1 MVYRHTGKPL
11 REQTGKELVS
21 FLTARAKN
29 DGPLVPVHLRVA
41 GFGSEV
47 VVDLGDEH
55 GTVVVISRHGW
66 TVTRDRPVLFLRG
79 PGFLALPPP
88 RSGGGVDLI
97 ARLLGLP
104 ENNFV
109 LVLGFLLNC
118 LRPGGPFMCL
128 LVEGEQGSGKSVLC
142 SVIKRIIDPNTAE
155 RMQLPENNAQ
165 QLMVLANSFFL
176 MVFDNSSGMGAKTS
190 DLLCGVSTGTG
201 YATRQLYT
209 DDEVHLINVTRPFV
223 INGISGVAGR
233 PDILERAIP
242 VMLTRMPD
250 VVRKTEVELNRE
262 LDASLPDIL
271 GALYSAVGCALKNEE
286 VTPAPIGIRM
296 ADAGRWIAAAW
307 PTTGLPANAFEER
320 LREMQKENMI
330 ERVHED
336 AVVAALLDVLEKD
349 PFEGTFRDLLRKL
362 SAKFE
367 YVPRFFPDS
376 PLKLSRHFDRMKTGM
391 RLAGIFVER
400 LGKTNK
406 GQKILRLAPRPG
418 G

>member
-1 MVYRHTGKPL
+1 MLPEGYSGNSLDELAGWTASARAKEFDRPANRRGGTKRPLAEVAAEQLDNAGVQLSHDARGQAFITTPTPGGGKLTYRLGTSGAYDRVASLVYRHTGKPL

-223 INGISGVAGR
+223 INGISGVRRPPRHPGAGD
-233 PDILERAIP
+233 P
-242 VMLTRMPD
+242 
-250 VVRKTEVELNRE
+250 
-262 LDASLPDIL
+262 
-271 GALYSAVGCALKNEE
+271 GH
-286 VTPAPIGIRM
+286 
-296 ADAGRWIAAAW
+296 AD
-307 PTTGLPANAFEER
+307 
-320 LREMQKENMI
+320 
-330 ERVHED
+330 ED
-336 AVVAALLDVLEKD
+336 ARCGSQNRGRAEPRAETPHFRISWVRSTPRSVA
-349 PFEGTFRDLLRKL
+349 R
-362 SAKFE
+362 
-367 YVPRFFPDS
+367 
-376 PLKLSRHFDRMKTGM
+376 
-391 RLAGIFVER
+391 
-400 LGKTNK
+400 
-406 GQKILRLAPRPG
+406 
-418 G
+418 